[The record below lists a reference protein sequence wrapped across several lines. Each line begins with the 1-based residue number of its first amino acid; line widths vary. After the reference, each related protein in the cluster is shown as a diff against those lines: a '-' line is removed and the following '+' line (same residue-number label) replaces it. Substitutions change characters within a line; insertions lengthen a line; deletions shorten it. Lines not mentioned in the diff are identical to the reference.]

1 MWHVDPDV
9 VDFEN
14 QVAEIFVEILFR
26 DDLNFRRALFHGLSL
41 HRRSTGWQCDHLAT
55 KSD

>member
-9 VDFEN
+9 PNFEN

-26 DDLNFRRALFHGLSL
+26 DDLNFRRALFRGLSF
-41 HRRSTGWQCDHLAT
+41 HRRITGWQCDHLAT